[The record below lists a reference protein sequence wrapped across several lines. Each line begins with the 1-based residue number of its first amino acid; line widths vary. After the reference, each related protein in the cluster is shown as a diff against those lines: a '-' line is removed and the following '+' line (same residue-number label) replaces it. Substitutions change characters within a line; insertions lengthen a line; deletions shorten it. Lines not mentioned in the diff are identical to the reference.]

1 MKVSSTSFLDYY
13 IYIYIYIYI
22 YNSLLE
28 SNLIVNQY
36 VILTFKVVENLSIV
50 LYKLWIL

>member
-1 MKVSSTSFLDYY
+1 MKVSSTSFLDY
-13 IYIYIYIYI
+13 YIYIYIYI

-36 VILTFKVVENLSIV
+36 VILTFKVIENLSIV
-50 LYKLWIL
+50 LYKLSIL